1 MSEEPAFKRLVL
13 RAALRH
19 VSPMVIRVIS
29 VSDRMD
35 LLMFNDVFCTLM
47 GWSTEM
53 GYIVRIHGQEINSF
67 RRKTRS
73 RALHEFKLHRQEK
86 FLFVSDTLSNWKWDV
101 QVLDIEDGTAEDKRP
116 VCLSGRG
123 ATPPEF
129 CGGPKGY
136 RLMLKRQS
144 EGDAML
150 PPAMVEAGI
159 RMLTEASP
167 GTPVAKWDLLRS
179 AVDECIVSLDE
190 RLKESGSLQPECFSL
205 QEANDRLNKM
215 IEQQWWRFRQ

>member
-13 RAALRH
+13 RAALRK
-19 VSPMVIRVIS
+19 VSPMVIRVIA
-29 VSDRMD
+29 VSDRME
-35 LLMFNDVFCTLM
+35 LPMFNDVFCAML
-47 GWSTEM
+47 GWSTDM
-53 GYIVRIHGQEINSF
+53 GYILRIHGQEINSF

-86 FLFVSDTLSNWKWDV
+86 FLFVSDTLSNWEWDV

-116 VCLSGRG
+116 ICLSGRG

-129 CGGPKGY
+129 CGGPTGY

-144 EGDAML
+144 EGDTML

-159 RMLTEASP
+159 RMFTEASP
-167 GTPVAKWDLLRS
+167 STPADSWNLLRS
-179 AVDECIVSLDE
+179 AVDECMASLDK
-190 RLKESGSLQPECFSL
+190 RLKESGPLQPDRFSL
-205 QEANDRLNKM
+205 QEANDRLNRL
-215 IEQQWWRFRQ
+215 IEHQWWRFRQ